1 MMEKRELRETIEQKR
16 FFDAAPA
23 SALPEQDEGK
33 RDMGPL
39 YPFLISGGKNTERW
53 YFAHIHDI
61 TDYKFNII
69 PKYFGDESGYT
80 EVFPN
85 RIKSILEKNT
95 DAKIFCVFDWDTIF
109 DNEDN
114 LNKHKAFE
122 SEIQTDIDNGSVI
135 LCPSMP
141 SIEYWFLLHF
151 ENYTKLIKSCGR
163 KLQNLL
169 KTHMTPYFPNSNK
182 KLLNLLK
189 DEGYIGEGKSD
200 WVEKLCQDGKL
211 ELAIERAETNIN
223 IAKENNELDNQPYT
237 YVYKLFKP

>member
-1 MMEKRELRETIEQKR
+1 MKERDLGESVEQKR
-16 FFDAAPA
+16 FFETVD
-23 SALPEQDEGK
+23 LPSTVQDEGT
-33 RDMGPL
+33 RDMTPL
-39 YPFLISGGKNTERW
+39 LPFVVSGGQNTERY
-53 YFAHIHDI
+53 YFIHISNL
-61 TDYKFNII
+61 TDYKFKIV
-69 PKYFGDESGYT
+69 PEYFGDESNYT
-80 EVFPN
+80 EVFPK
-85 RIKSILEKNT
+85 RIKGILEKNT

-151 ENYTKLIKSCGR
+151 ENHTQLINSCGR
-163 KLQNLL
+163 KLQSLL
-169 KTHMTPYFPNSNK
+169 TPYMMPYFPNSNK

-189 DEGYIGEGKSD
+189 DEGYIGNGKSD
-200 WVEKLCQDGKL
+200 WVEKLCSDGKL

-223 IAKENNELDNQPYT
+223 IAKENNELDNQSYT

>member
-1 MMEKRELRETIEQKR
+1 MKERDLGESVEQKR
-16 FFDAAPA
+16 FFATVDVP
-23 SALPEQDEGK
+23 STEQDEGT
-33 RDMGPL
+33 RDMTPL
-39 YPFLISGGKNTERW
+39 LPFVVSGGQNTERY
-53 YFAHIHDI
+53 YFIHISNL
-61 TDYKFNII
+61 TDYKFKIV
-69 PKYFGDESGYT
+69 PEYFGDESNYT
-80 EVFPN
+80 EVFPK
-85 RIKSILEKNT
+85 RIKGILEKNT

-151 ENYTKLIKSCGR
+151 ENHTQLIKTNGNAIGFLASHI
-163 KLQNLL
+163 KSW
-169 KTHMTPYFPNSNK
+169 FSSDK
-182 KLLNLLK
+182 KLSRILK
-189 DEGYIGEGKSD
+189 SEKYIQSPH
-200 WVEKLCQDGKL
+200 WVEKLCSDGKL

-223 IAKENNELDNQPYT
+223 IAKENNELDNQSYT

>member
-1 MMEKRELRETIEQKR
+1 MEKRELREAIEQKR
-16 FFDAAPA
+16 FFEAVPA

-53 YFAHIHDI
+53 YFIHINDI

-80 EVFPN
+80 EIFPN
-85 RIKSILEKNT
+85 RIKGIIEKNA

-109 DNEDN
+109 DNETN
-114 LNKHKAFE
+114 QEKHRAFE
-122 SEIQTDIDNGSVI
+122 EEIQADINNGSVV

-151 ENYTKLIKSCGR
+151 KNHTDLIKDNGNAVGI
-163 KLQNLL
+163 LA
-169 KTHMTPYFPNSNK
+169 PYIKSWFTSEK
-182 KLLNLLK
+182 KLSKILK
-189 DEGYIGEGKSD
+189 SEKYIQSPH
-200 WVEKLCQDGKL
+200 WVKELCADGKL
-211 ELAIERAETNIN
+211 QLAIQRAEENIN
-223 IAKENNELDNQPYT
+223 AAIKNGDLDNQSYT
-237 YVYKLFKP
+237 YVYKLFKE

>member
-16 FFDAAPA
+16 FFEAVPA

-53 YFAHIHDI
+53 YFAHINDI

-85 RIKSILEKNT
+85 RIKSILEKNV

-109 DNEDN
+109 DNET
-114 LNKHKAFE
+114 NKEKHRAFE
-122 SEIQTDIDNGSVI
+122 EELQSEIENGTVI

-151 ENYTKLIKSCGR
+151 ENHTNLIKSCGK
-163 KLQNLL
+163 KLQSLL
-169 KTHMTPYFPNSNK
+169 SSHMMPYFTGSDK

-189 DEGYIGEGKSD
+189 DNNYIKNGE
-200 WVEKLCQDGKL
+200 WVKNLCADGKL
-211 ELAIERAETNIN
+211 QLAIQRAEENIN
-223 IAKENNELDNQPYT
+223 TAIKNSDLNNQSYT
-237 YVYKLFKP
+237 YVYKLFKE

>member
-1 MMEKRELRETIEQKR
+1 MKERDLGESVEQKR
-16 FFDAAPA
+16 FFETVNVP
-23 SALPEQDEGK
+23 LTEQDEGT
-33 RDMGPL
+33 RDMTPL
-39 YPFLISGGKNTERW
+39 LPFVVSGGQNTERY
-53 YFAHIHDI
+53 YFIHISNL
-61 TDYKFNII
+61 TDYKFKIV
-69 PKYFGDESGYT
+69 PEYFGDESNYT
-80 EVFPN
+80 EVFPK
-85 RIKSILEKNT
+85 RIKGILEKNT

-109 DNEDN
+109 DNDDN

-151 ENYTKLIKSCGR
+151 KNHTQLIKSCGR
-163 KLQNLL
+163 KLQSLL
-169 KTHMTPYFPNSNK
+169 TPYMMPYFPNSNK

-189 DEGYIGEGKSD
+189 DEGYIGKGKSD
-200 WVEKLCQDGKL
+200 WVEKLCSDGKL

-223 IAKENNELDNQPYT
+223 IAKENNELDNQSYT

>member
-1 MMEKRELRETIEQKR
+1 MEKRELRETIEQKR
-16 FFDAAPA
+16 FFEAVPA

-53 YFAHIHDI
+53 YFAHINDI

-69 PKYFGDESGYT
+69 PKYFGDESSYT

-85 RIKSILEKNT
+85 RIKSILEKNA

-109 DNEDN
+109 DNET
-114 LNKHKAFE
+114 NKEKHRAFE
-122 SEIQTDIDNGSVI
+122 EELQSEIENGTVI

-151 ENYTKLIKSCGR
+151 ENHTNLIKSCGK
-163 KLQNLL
+163 KLQSLL
-169 KTHMTPYFPNSNK
+169 SSHMMPYFTGSDK

-189 DEGYIGEGKSD
+189 DNNYIKNGE
-200 WVEKLCQDGKL
+200 WVKNLCADGKL
-211 ELAIERAETNIN
+211 QLAIQRAEENIN
-223 IAKENNELDNQPYT
+223 AAIKNGNLDNQSYT
-237 YVYKLFKP
+237 YVYKLFKE

>member
-1 MMEKRELRETIEQKR
+1 MKERDLGESVEQKR
-16 FFDAAPA
+16 FFETVD
-23 SALPEQDEGK
+23 LPSTVQDEGT
-33 RDMGPL
+33 RDMTPL
-39 YPFLISGGKNTERW
+39 LPFVVSGGQNTERY
-53 YFAHIHDI
+53 YFIHISNL
-61 TDYKFNII
+61 TDYKFKIV
-69 PKYFGDESGYT
+69 PEYFGDESNYT
-80 EVFPN
+80 EVFPK
-85 RIKSILEKNT
+85 RIKGILEKNT

-151 ENYTKLIKSCGR
+151 ENHTQLINSCGR
-163 KLQNLL
+163 KLQSLL
-169 KTHMTPYFPNSNK
+169 TPYMMPYFPNSNK

-189 DEGYIGEGKSD
+189 DEGYIGNGKSD
-200 WVEKLCQDGKL
+200 WVEKLCSDGKL

-223 IAKENNELDNQPYT
+223 IAKANNELDNQSYT